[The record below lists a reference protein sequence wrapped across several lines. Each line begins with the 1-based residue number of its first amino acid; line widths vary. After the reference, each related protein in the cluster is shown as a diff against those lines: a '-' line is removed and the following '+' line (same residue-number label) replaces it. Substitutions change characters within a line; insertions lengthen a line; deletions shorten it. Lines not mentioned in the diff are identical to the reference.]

1 MRERETERESGSRP
15 GQYSA
20 FAGRSFVIV
29 LIAVTASRGLVGAA
43 EPGNALATKLVRVS
57 FRSDGD
63 RMESVEGR
71 ALVTDQLGGLLVE
84 DAAGTYWTITSDQL
98 TERVELDE
106 PFQWLDAEQLGI
118 SLQEAAGERA
128 VVVTTSHY
136 VIASRASRAYAKW
149 CGALFERLRTG
160 FLNYWD
166 RAKLPLTPT
175 DAPLPVIIFANRA
188 QYAEY
193 ARNDGAAA
201 VAEGFGY
208 YSARTNRVV
217 LFDLTSEAG
226 GQPLGDSATRNEI
239 QRRLSGATA
248 SIATVVHEATHQLAF
263 NSGLQTRYADN
274 PMWLTEGLAMFFET
288 PDLRSATGWQ
298 SIGKVNTYRLLMFRK
313 DLPNRPADSLT
324 TLIQND
330 DRFRDPQQLL
340 SAYAESWT
348 LVHHLASARREK
360 LVDYLKTLQ
369 AKPRLIFDT
378 PQTRLAEFQ
387 KTFGEDLEAV
397 DRDLKQ
403 HAARLRATP

>member
-1 MRERETERESGSRP
+1 MRDRETERRSGSRVHP
-15 GQYSA
+15 SA
-20 FAGRSFVIV
+20 AFGKRAFLLVMMGVV
-29 LIAVTASRGLVGAA
+29 AVRANARAA
-43 EPGNALATKLVRVS
+43 EPGEAAASKPVRVS
-57 FRSDGD
+57 FRSDAG
-63 RMESVEGR
+63 RLESVEGR
-71 ALVTDQLGGLLVE
+71 VLVTDQQGGLLVE
-84 DAAGTYWTITSDQL
+84 DATGTYWTITSDQL
-98 TERVELDE
+98 AERVELDE
-106 PFQWLDAEQLGI
+106 PFQPLDAEELGA
-118 SLQEAAGERA
+118 SLQVAAGEGA

-166 RAKLPLTPT
+166 RAKLPLMPT

-226 GQPLGDSATRNEI
+226 GQPLGDSASREEI

-298 SIGKVNTYRLLMFRK
+298 SIGKVNSYRLLMFRK

-324 TLIQND
+324 TLIRND
-330 DRFRDPQQLL
+330 DRFRDPQQIL

-348 LVHHLASARREK
+348 LVHDLASTRREK
-360 LVDYLKTLQ
+360 LVDYLKMLRD
-369 AKPRLIFDT
+369 KPRLIFDA
-378 PQTRLAEFQ
+378 PETRLTEF
-387 KTFGEDLEAV
+387 KRAFGHDLDAV
-397 DRDLKQ
+397 DRDLKK